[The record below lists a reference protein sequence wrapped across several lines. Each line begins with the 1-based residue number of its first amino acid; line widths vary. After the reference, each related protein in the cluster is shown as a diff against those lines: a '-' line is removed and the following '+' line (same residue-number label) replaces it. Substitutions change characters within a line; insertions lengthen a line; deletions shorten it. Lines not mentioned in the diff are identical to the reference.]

1 MLWTICK
8 KLGICILTF
17 CCTFCLDYC
26 ITVTKV
32 FIKVSR
38 NAIFL
43 YCNLDKLWI
52 CREQQK
58 MSKTKIFKTW
68 RFKGFLLPKLRTSQE
83 RISQNYLQNL
93 TRYNWN
99 NVLKHL
105 TKNFWEL
112 SCLREGVQN
121 DIIRVLQSLSYWYEK
136 ITSLETQR
144 CKHVKS

>member
-52 CREQQK
+52 CREQQN

-93 TRYNWN
+93 TRYNWSD
-99 NVLKHL
+99 VLKHL
-105 TKNFWEL
+105 QKNFSEL
-112 SCLREGVQN
+112 SCLKVKQPPALTQYHSALSLDN
-121 DIIRVLQSLSYWYEK
+121 LAHTPLIIIR
-136 ITSLETQR
+136 LE
-144 CKHVKS
+144 